1 MGTDGT
7 LQMFIGGVLA
17 SYWSFSKIIG
27 HVLQWTMHWSDQFSS
42 FDEEFAVPIL
52 SSDIS
57 NQRAKTET
65 IVCQILKPIQINV
78 KNN

>member
-1 MGTDGT
+1 MVYRFGDFHENNFPKSIKSALNSTNLSTT

-42 FDEEFAVPIL
+42 FDEEFAVPI
-52 SSDIS
+52 
-57 NQRAKTET
+57 
-65 IVCQILKPIQINV
+65 
-78 KNN
+78 